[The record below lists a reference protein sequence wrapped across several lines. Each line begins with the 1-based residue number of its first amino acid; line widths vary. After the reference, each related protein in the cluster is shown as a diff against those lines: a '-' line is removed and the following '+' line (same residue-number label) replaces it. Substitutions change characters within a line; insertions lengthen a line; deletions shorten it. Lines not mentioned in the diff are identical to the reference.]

1 MSKKTALAA
10 IVLGVALNNYVYV
23 HDLILQKHEGLIDLG
38 TKSAIGI
45 AVAVIVIL
53 AGVVALARDS
63 SG

>member
-10 IVLGVALNNYVYV
+10 IVVGVALNNYVYL

-38 TKSAIGI
+38 TKSAVGI
-45 AVAVIVIL
+45 AVAVVVIL
-53 AGVVALARDS
+53 AGVAALARDS

>member
-10 IVLGVALNNYVYV
+10 IVLGVALNNYVYL

>member
-10 IVLGVALNNYVYV
+10 IVLGVALNNYVYL

-53 AGVVALARDS
+53 AGVLDLARDS

>member
-10 IVLGVALNNYVYV
+10 IVVGVALNNYVYL

-38 TKSAIGI
+38 TKSAVGI
-45 AVAVIVIL
+45 AVAVVVIL
-53 AGVVALARDS
+53 TGVAALARDS

>member
-1 MSKKTALAA
+1 MSKKTGIAA
-10 IVLGVALNNYVYV
+10 IVLGVAFNNYVYL

-45 AVAVIVIL
+45 AVSVVVIL
-53 AGVVALARDS
+53 AGVAAVARDS

>member
-1 MSKKTALAA
+1 MT
-10 IVLGVALNNYVYV
+10 
-23 HDLILQKHEGLIDLG
+23 DLILQKHEGLIDLG

>member
-10 IVLGVALNNYVYV
+10 IVLGVALNNYVYL
-23 HDLILQKHEGLIDLG
+23 HDVILQKHEGLIDLG

>member
-10 IVLGVALNNYVYV
+10 IVLGVALNNYVYL

-53 AGVVALARDS
+53 AGVLALARDS

>member
-10 IVLGVALNNYVYV
+10 IVLGVTLNNYVYL
-23 HDLILQKHEGLIDLG
+23 HDVILQKHEGLIDLG

>member
-10 IVLGVALNNYVYV
+10 IVLGVALNNYVYL
-23 HDLILQKHEGLIDLG
+23 HDLILQKQEGLIDLG